1 MKRNRKWLFVFALV
15 FTFLLVLVACSDDGT
30 KESGTDSKGD
40 SESKEPK
47 TETPAEAK
55 GSGSTE
61 VFNFAT
67 NQDIPHL
74 DPHGTS
80 ANTSFRVTYMLYDRL
95 VTYDGTTT
103 DIIPQLAEKWD
114 ISPDGLTYTFHLNKE
129 AKFHDGTPVT
139 ADAVKYSFTRAMD
152 VGKSA
157 AGQFKD
163 VINKDSFE
171 IVDDHTINITLE
183 RPFAPFLKTLG
194 TVFGNIV
201 NPKLAENH
209 GNDLG
214 ETYLADKEM
223 GSGPYIL
230 ESWDRGQKLVMKAN
244 ENYWGTVPTLKTV
257 NILIV
262 NEPST
267 ARLMME
273 KGEIDLIDYSM
284 ISPDV
289 LKQMDGNNDITVL
302 KSPGYAID
310 DIAIN
315 TEKEYL
321 KDPKVRQALAHAVNY
336 ESIINDVLLGGA
348 ERIGG
353 IIPKG
358 MFGYNANIDLY
369 DFDLEKAKALLKEAG
384 FEKGFPLEIA
394 ISENNEVRKNIA
406 VLMQSDFKK
415 IGIDLQIKTLAWPTF
430 LDLVTSG
437 QHQLALAAW
446 TPDYPDPDY
455 NLWYFAHS
463 SSKGPG
469 FNLAFYDNPEV
480 DKLLEEGRSTVDES
494 VRDKNYHKIQEIMN
508 EDVPYIFPAQ
518 RSVEAPMKNWVKGYE
533 INPMNT
539 WYVPFQKMT
548 KD

>member
-1 MKRNRKWLFVFALV
+1 MKNKKWFFVFALAALLLFVFAV
-15 FTFLLVLVACSDDGT
+15 IINNDAPKTSDNTDSKVEPGT
-30 KESGTDSKGD
+30 KEETKVETTGSGTKD
-40 SESKEPK
+40 
-47 TETPAEAK
+47 
-55 GSGSTE
+55 

-103 DIIPQLAEKWD
+103 DVIPQLAEKWE
-114 ISPDGLTYTFHLNKE
+114 ISDDGLTYTFHMNEE

-139 ADAVKYSFTRAMD
+139 AEAVKYSYTRAMD

-157 AGQFKD
+157 AGQFKN

-171 IVDDHTINITLE
+171 VVDEHTIKIILE
-183 RPFAPFLKTLG
+183 KPFAPFLKTLG
-194 TVFGNIV
+194 TVFANIV
-201 NPKLAENH
+201 NPKLADNH
-209 GNDLG
+209 GSDLG
-214 ETYLADKEM
+214 ETYIADKEM

-230 ESWDRGQKLVMKAN
+230 ESWDRGQKLVLKAN
-244 ENYWGTVPTLKTV
+244 EDYWGTMPTLKTV

-273 KGEIDLIDYSM
+273 KGEVDLIDYTM

-289 LKQMDGNNDITVL
+289 LNQMDGKNGVTIVN
-302 KSPGYAID
+302 SPGYQID

-315 TEKEYL
+315 TENEYL
-321 KDPKVRQALAHAVNY
+321 KDSKVRKALAHAVNY
-336 ESIINDVLLGGA
+336 DSIINDILLGGA
-348 ERIGG
+348 KRIGG
-353 IIPKG
+353 IVPEG
-358 MFGYNANIDLY
+358 MFGYNADITLY
-369 DFDLEKAKALLKEAG
+369 DFDLEKSKALLKEAG
-384 FEKGFPLEIA
+384 YEKGFPLEIA

-406 VLMQSDFKK
+406 VMMQSDFKK

-430 LDLVTSG
+430 LDLVTTG
-437 QHQLALAAW
+437 KHQLALAAW
-446 TPDYPDPDY
+446 TPDYADPDY

-469 FNLAFYDNPEV
+469 FNLAFYENSNV
-480 DKLLEEGRSTVDES
+480 DQLLEEARATVDEA
-494 VRDKNYHKIQEIMN
+494 VRDKNYQEIQQIMSD
-508 EDVPYIFPAQ
+508 EVPYIFPAQ
-518 RSVEAPMKNWVKGYE
+518 RTVQAPIKDWVKGYE

>member
-1 MKRNRKWLFVFALV
+1 MKNKKWFFVFALAALLLFVFAV
-15 FTFLLVLVACSDDGT
+15 IINNDAPKTSDNTDSKVEPGT
-30 KESGTDSKGD
+30 KEETIVETTGSGTKD
-40 SESKEPK
+40 
-47 TETPAEAK
+47 
-55 GSGSTE
+55 

-103 DIIPQLAEKWD
+103 DVIPQLAEKWE
-114 ISPDGLTYTFHLNKE
+114 ISDDGLTYTFHMNEE

-139 ADAVKYSFTRAMD
+139 AEAVKYSYTRAMD

-157 AGQFKD
+157 AGQFKN

-171 IVDDHTINITLE
+171 VVDEHTIKITLE
-183 RPFAPFLKTLG
+183 KPFAPFLKTLG
-194 TVFGNIV
+194 TVFANIV
-201 NPKLAENH
+201 NPKLADNH
-209 GNDLG
+209 GSDLG
-214 ETYLADKEM
+214 ETYIADKEM

-230 ESWDRGQKLVMKAN
+230 ESWDRGQKLVLKAN
-244 ENYWGTVPTLKTV
+244 EDYWGTMPTLKTV

-273 KGEIDLIDYSM
+273 KGEVDLIDYTM

-289 LKQMDGNNDITVL
+289 LNQMDGKNGVTIVN
-302 KSPGYAID
+302 SPGYQID

-315 TEKEYL
+315 TENEYL
-321 KDPKVRQALAHAVNY
+321 KDPKVRKALAHAVNY
-336 ESIINDVLLGGA
+336 DSIINDILLGGA
-348 ERIGG
+348 KRIGG
-353 IIPKG
+353 IVPEG
-358 MFGYNANIDLY
+358 MFGYNADITLY
-369 DFDLEKAKALLKEAG
+369 DFDLEKSKALLKEAG
-384 FEKGFPLEIA
+384 YEKGFPLEIA

-406 VLMQSDFKK
+406 VMMQSDFKK

-430 LDLVTSG
+430 LDLVTTG
-437 QHQLALAAW
+437 KHQLALAAW
-446 TPDYPDPDY
+446 TPDYADPDY

-469 FNLAFYDNPEV
+469 FNLAFYENSKV
-480 DKLLEEGRSTVDES
+480 DQLLEEARATVDEA
-494 VRDKNYHKIQEIMN
+494 VRDKNYQEIQQIMSD
-508 EDVPYIFPAQ
+508 EVPYIFPAQ
-518 RSVEAPMKNWVKGYE
+518 RTVQAPIKDWVKGYE

>member
-1 MKRNRKWLFVFALV
+1 MKNKKWFFVFAIAAV
-15 FTFLLVLVACSDDGT
+15 LLFIFAVIINNDSPKTSDNTDPKVEPGT
-30 KESGTDSKGD
+30 KEETKEETTGSGTKD
-40 SESKEPK
+40 
-47 TETPAEAK
+47 
-55 GSGSTE
+55 

-103 DIIPQLAEKWD
+103 DVIPQLAEKWE
-114 ISPDGLTYTFHLNKE
+114 ISDDGLTYTFHMNKE

-139 ADAVKYSFTRAMD
+139 AEAVKYSYTRAMD

-157 AGQFKD
+157 AGQFKN

-171 IVDDHTINITLE
+171 VVDEHTIKITLE
-183 RPFAPFLKTLG
+183 KPFAPFLKTLG
-194 TVFGNIV
+194 TVFANIV
-201 NPKLAENH
+201 NPKLADHH
-209 GNDLG
+209 GSDLG
-214 ETYLADKEM
+214 ETYIADKEM

-230 ESWDRGQKLVMKAN
+230 ESWDRGQKLVLKAN
-244 ENYWGTVPTLKTV
+244 EDYWGTLPILKTV
-257 NILIV
+257 NILII

-273 KGEIDLIDYSM
+273 KGEVDLIDYTM

-289 LKQMDGNNDITVL
+289 LNQMDGKNGVTIVN
-302 KSPGYAID
+302 SPGYQID

-315 TEKEYL
+315 TENEYL

-336 ESIINDVLLGGA
+336 DSIINDILLGGA
-348 ERIGG
+348 KRIGG
-353 IIPKG
+353 IIPEG
-358 MFGYNANIDLY
+358 MFGYNADITLY
-369 DFDLEKAKALLKEAG
+369 DFDLEKSKALLKEAG
-384 FEKGFPLEIA
+384 YEKGFPLEIA

-406 VLMQSDFKK
+406 VMMQSDFKK

-430 LDLVTSG
+430 LDLVTTG
-437 QHQLALAAW
+437 KHQLALAAW
-446 TPDYPDPDY
+446 TPDYADPDY

-469 FNLAFYDNPEV
+469 FNLAFYENSKV
-480 DKLLEEGRSTVDES
+480 DQLLEEARATVDEA
-494 VRDKNYHKIQEIMN
+494 VRDKNYHEVQQIMSD
-508 EDVPYIFPAQ
+508 EVPYIFPAQ
-518 RSVEAPMKNWVKGYE
+518 RTVQAPIKDWVKGYE

-548 KD
+548 KE

>member
-1 MKRNRKWLFVFALV
+1 MKNKKWFFVFALAALLLFVFAV
-15 FTFLLVLVACSDDGT
+15 IINNDTPKTSDNTDSKVEPGT
-30 KESGTDSKGD
+30 KEETIVETTGSGTKD
-40 SESKEPK
+40 
-47 TETPAEAK
+47 
-55 GSGSTE
+55 

-103 DIIPQLAEKWD
+103 DVIPQLAEKWE
-114 ISPDGLTYTFHLNKE
+114 ISDDGLTYTFHMNEE

-139 ADAVKYSFTRAMD
+139 AEAVKYSYTRAMD

-157 AGQFKD
+157 AGQFKN

-171 IVDDHTINITLE
+171 VVDEHTIKITLE
-183 RPFAPFLKTLG
+183 KPFAPFLKTLG
-194 TVFGNIV
+194 TVFANIV
-201 NPKLAENH
+201 NPKLADNH
-209 GNDLG
+209 GSDLG
-214 ETYLADKEM
+214 ETYIADKEM

-230 ESWDRGQKLVMKAN
+230 ESWDRGQKLVLKAN
-244 ENYWGTVPTLKTV
+244 EDYWGTMPTLKTV

-273 KGEIDLIDYSM
+273 KGEVDLIDYTM

-289 LKQMDGNNDITVL
+289 LNQMDGKNGVTIVN
-302 KSPGYAID
+302 SPGYQID

-315 TEKEYL
+315 TENEYL
-321 KDPKVRQALAHAVNY
+321 KDAKVRQALAHAVNY
-336 ESIINDVLLGGA
+336 DSIINDILLGGA
-348 ERIGG
+348 KRIGG
-353 IIPKG
+353 IVPEG
-358 MFGYNANIDLY
+358 MFGYNADITLY
-369 DFDLEKAKALLKEAG
+369 DFDLEKSKALLKEAG
-384 FEKGFPLEIA
+384 YEKGFPLEIA

-406 VLMQSDFKK
+406 VMMQSDFKK

-430 LDLVTSG
+430 LDLVTTG
-437 QHQLALAAW
+437 KHQLALAAW
-446 TPDYPDPDY
+446 TPDYADPDY

-469 FNLAFYDNPEV
+469 FNLAFYENSKV
-480 DKLLEEGRSTVDES
+480 DQLLEEARATVDEG
-494 VRDKNYHKIQEIMN
+494 VRDKNYQEIQQIMSD
-508 EDVPYIFPAQ
+508 EVPYIFPAQ
-518 RSVEAPMKNWVKGYE
+518 RTVQAPMKDWVKGYE

>member
-1 MKRNRKWLFVFALV
+1 MKNKKWFFVFALAALLLFVFAV
-15 FTFLLVLVACSDDGT
+15 IINNDAPKTSDNTDSKVEPGT
-30 KESGTDSKGD
+30 KEETKVETTGSGTKD
-40 SESKEPK
+40 
-47 TETPAEAK
+47 
-55 GSGSTE
+55 

-103 DIIPQLAEKWD
+103 DVIPQLAEKWE
-114 ISPDGLTYTFHLNKE
+114 ISDDGLTYTFHMNEE

-139 ADAVKYSFTRAMD
+139 AEAVKYSYTRAMD

-157 AGQFKD
+157 AGQFKN

-171 IVDDHTINITLE
+171 VVDEHTIKIILE
-183 RPFAPFLKTLG
+183 KPFAPFLKTLG
-194 TVFGNIV
+194 TVFANIV
-201 NPKLAENH
+201 NPKLADNH
-209 GNDLG
+209 GSDLG
-214 ETYLADKEM
+214 ETYIADKEM

-230 ESWDRGQKLVMKAN
+230 ESWDRGQKLVLKAN
-244 ENYWGTVPTLKTV
+244 EDYWGTMPTLKTV

-273 KGEIDLIDYSM
+273 KGEVDLIDYTM

-289 LKQMDGNNDITVL
+289 LNQMDGKNGVTIVN
-302 KSPGYAID
+302 SPGYQID

-315 TEKEYL
+315 TENEYL
-321 KDPKVRQALAHAVNY
+321 KDSKVRKALAHAVNY
-336 ESIINDVLLGGA
+336 DSIINDILLGGA
-348 ERIGG
+348 KRIGG
-353 IIPKG
+353 IVPEG
-358 MFGYNANIDLY
+358 MFGYNADITLY
-369 DFDLEKAKALLKEAG
+369 DFDLEKSKALLKEAG
-384 FEKGFPLEIA
+384 YEKGFPLEIA

-406 VLMQSDFKK
+406 VMMQSDFKK

-430 LDLVTSG
+430 LDLVTTG
-437 QHQLALAAW
+437 KHQLALAAW
-446 TPDYPDPDY
+446 TPDYADPDY

-469 FNLAFYDNPEV
+469 FNLAFYENPKV
-480 DKLLEEGRSTVDES
+480 DQLLEEARATVDEA
-494 VRDKNYHKIQEIMN
+494 VRDKNYQEIQQIMSD
-508 EDVPYIFPAQ
+508 EVPYIFPAQ
-518 RSVEAPMKNWVKGYE
+518 RTVQAPIKDWVKGYE

>member
-1 MKRNRKWLFVFALV
+1 MKNKKWFFVFALAALLLFVFAV
-15 FTFLLVLVACSDDGT
+15 IINNDAPKTSDNTDSKVEPGT
-30 KESGTDSKGD
+30 KEETKVETTGSGTKD
-40 SESKEPK
+40 
-47 TETPAEAK
+47 
-55 GSGSTE
+55 

-103 DIIPQLAEKWD
+103 DVIPQLAEKWE
-114 ISPDGLTYTFHLNKE
+114 ISDDGLTYTFHMNEE

-139 ADAVKYSFTRAMD
+139 AEAVKYSYTRAMD

-157 AGQFKD
+157 AGQFKN

-171 IVDDHTINITLE
+171 VVDEHTIKITLE
-183 RPFAPFLKTLG
+183 KPFAPFLKTLG
-194 TVFGNIV
+194 TVFANIV
-201 NPKLAENH
+201 NPKLADNH
-209 GNDLG
+209 GSDLG
-214 ETYLADKEM
+214 ETYIADKEM

-230 ESWDRGQKLVMKAN
+230 ESWDRGQKLVLKAN
-244 ENYWGTVPTLKTV
+244 EDYWGTMPTLKTV

-273 KGEIDLIDYSM
+273 KGEVDLIDYTM

-289 LKQMDGNNDITVL
+289 LNQMDGKNGVTIVN
-302 KSPGYAID
+302 SPGYQID

-315 TEKEYL
+315 TENEYL
-321 KDPKVRQALAHAVNY
+321 KDAKVRQALAHAVNY
-336 ESIINDVLLGGA
+336 DSIINDILLGGA
-348 ERIGG
+348 KRIGG
-353 IIPKG
+353 IVPEG
-358 MFGYNANIDLY
+358 MFGYNADITLY
-369 DFDLEKAKALLKEAG
+369 DFDLEKSKALLKEAG
-384 FEKGFPLEIA
+384 YEKGFPLEIA

-406 VLMQSDFKK
+406 VMMQSDFKK

-430 LDLVTSG
+430 LDLVTTG
-437 QHQLALAAW
+437 KHQLALAAW
-446 TPDYPDPDY
+446 TPDYADPDY

-469 FNLAFYDNPEV
+469 FNLAFYENSKV
-480 DKLLEEGRSTVDES
+480 DQLLEEARATVDEA
-494 VRDKNYHKIQEIMN
+494 VRDKNYQEIQQIMSD
-508 EDVPYIFPAQ
+508 EVPYIFPAQ
-518 RSVEAPMKNWVKGYE
+518 RTVQAPMKDWVKGYE

>member
-1 MKRNRKWLFVFALV
+1 MKNKKWFFVFALAALLLFVFAV
-15 FTFLLVLVACSDDGT
+15 IINNDAPKTSDNTDSKVEPGT
-30 KESGTDSKGD
+30 KEETIVETTGSGTKD
-40 SESKEPK
+40 
-47 TETPAEAK
+47 
-55 GSGSTE
+55 

-103 DIIPQLAEKWD
+103 DVIPQLAEKWE
-114 ISPDGLTYTFHLNKE
+114 ISDDGLTYTFHMNEE

-139 ADAVKYSFTRAMD
+139 AEAVKYSYTRAMD

-157 AGQFKD
+157 AGQFKN

-171 IVDDHTINITLE
+171 VVDEHTIKITLE
-183 RPFAPFLKTLG
+183 KPFAPFLKTLG
-194 TVFGNIV
+194 TVFANIV
-201 NPKLAENH
+201 NPKLADNH
-209 GNDLG
+209 GSDLG
-214 ETYLADKEM
+214 ETYIADKEM

-230 ESWDRGQKLVMKAN
+230 ESWDRGQKLVLKAN
-244 ENYWGTVPTLKTV
+244 EDYWGTMPTLKTV

-273 KGEIDLIDYSM
+273 KGEVDLIDYTM

-289 LKQMDGNNDITVL
+289 LNQMDGKNGVTIVN
-302 KSPGYAID
+302 SPGYQID

-315 TEKEYL
+315 TENEYL
-321 KDPKVRQALAHAVNY
+321 KEPKVRKALAHAVNY
-336 ESIINDVLLGGA
+336 DSIINDILLGGA
-348 ERIGG
+348 KRIGG
-353 IIPKG
+353 IVPEG
-358 MFGYNANIDLY
+358 MFGYNADITLY
-369 DFDLEKAKALLKEAG
+369 DFDLEKSKALLKEAG
-384 FEKGFPLEIA
+384 YEKGFPLEIA

-406 VLMQSDFKK
+406 VMMQSDFKK

-430 LDLVTSG
+430 LDLVTTG
-437 QHQLALAAW
+437 KHQLALAAW
-446 TPDYPDPDY
+446 TPDYADPDY

-469 FNLAFYDNPEV
+469 FNLAFYENSKV
-480 DKLLEEGRSTVDES
+480 DQLLEEARATVDEA
-494 VRDKNYHKIQEIMN
+494 VRDKNYQEIQQIMSD
-508 EDVPYIFPAQ
+508 EVPYIFPAQ
-518 RSVEAPMKNWVKGYE
+518 RTVQAPIKDWVKGYE

>member
-1 MKRNRKWLFVFALV
+1 MKNKKWFFVFALAALLLFVFAV
-15 FTFLLVLVACSDDGT
+15 IINNDAPKTSENTDSKVEPGT
-30 KESGTDSKGD
+30 KEETEVETTGSGTKD
-40 SESKEPK
+40 
-47 TETPAEAK
+47 
-55 GSGSTE
+55 

-103 DIIPQLAEKWD
+103 DVIPQLAEKWE
-114 ISPDGLTYTFHLNKE
+114 ISDDGLTYTFHMNEE

-139 ADAVKYSFTRAMD
+139 AEAVKYSYTRAMD

-157 AGQFKD
+157 AGQFKN

-171 IVDDHTINITLE
+171 VVDEHTIKITLE
-183 RPFAPFLKTLG
+183 KPFAPFLKTLG
-194 TVFGNIV
+194 TVFANIV
-201 NPKLAENH
+201 NPKLADNH
-209 GNDLG
+209 GSDLG
-214 ETYLADKEM
+214 ETYIADKEM

-230 ESWDRGQKLVMKAN
+230 ESWDRGQKLVLKAN
-244 ENYWGTVPTLKTV
+244 EDYWGTMPTLKTV

-273 KGEIDLIDYSM
+273 KGEVDLIDYTM

-289 LKQMDGNNDITVL
+289 LNQMDGKNGVTIVN
-302 KSPGYAID
+302 SPGYQID

-315 TEKEYL
+315 TENEYL

-336 ESIINDVLLGGA
+336 DSIINDILLGGA
-348 ERIGG
+348 KRIGG
-353 IIPKG
+353 IVPEG
-358 MFGYNANIDLY
+358 MFGYNADITLY
-369 DFDLEKAKALLKEAG
+369 DFDLEKSKALLKEAG
-384 FEKGFPLEIA
+384 YEKGFPLEIA

-406 VLMQSDFKK
+406 VMMQSDFKK

-430 LDLVTSG
+430 LDLVTTG
-437 QHQLALAAW
+437 KHQLALAAW
-446 TPDYPDPDY
+446 TPDYADPDY

-469 FNLAFYDNPEV
+469 FNLAFYENSKV
-480 DKLLEEGRSTVDES
+480 DQLLEEARATVDEA
-494 VRDKNYHKIQEIMN
+494 VRDKNYQEIQQIMSD
-508 EDVPYIFPAQ
+508 EVPYIFPAQ
-518 RSVEAPMKNWVKGYE
+518 RTVQAPIKDWVKGYE

>member
-1 MKRNRKWLFVFALV
+1 MAL
-15 FTFLLVLVACSDDGT
+15 LLVLGACNDSSTKETSENPKVDPDTKEEVTSSGT
-30 KESGTDSKGD
+30 KD
-40 SESKEPK
+40 
-47 TETPAEAK
+47 
-55 GSGSTE
+55 

-103 DIIPQLAEKWD
+103 DVIPQLAEKWE
-114 ISPDGLTYTFHLNKE
+114 ISDDGLTYTFHMNTE

-139 ADAVKYSFTRAMD
+139 AEAVKYSYTRAME

-157 AGQFKD
+157 AGQFKN

-171 IVDDHTINITLE
+171 VVDEHTIKITLE
-183 RPFAPFLKTLG
+183 KPFAPFLKTLG
-194 TVFGNIV
+194 TVFANIV
-201 NPKLAENH
+201 NPKLADNH
-209 GNDLG
+209 GSDLG
-214 ETYLADKEM
+214 EAYLADKDM
-223 GSGPYIL
+223 GSGPYVL
-230 ESWDRGQKLVMKAN
+230 ESWDRGQKLVLKAN
-244 ENYWGTVPTLKTV
+244 EDYWGTVPTLKTV

-273 KGEIDLIDYSM
+273 KGEVDLIDYAM

-289 LKQMDGNNDITVL
+289 LNQMEGKNDITIVN
-302 KSPGYAID
+302 SPGYQID

-336 ESIINDVLLGGA
+336 DSIIDDILLGGA
-348 ERIGG
+348 KRIGG
-353 IIPKG
+353 IVPEG
-358 MFGYNANIDLY
+358 MFGYNADVTMY
-369 DFDLEKAKALLKEAG
+369 DFDLEKSKALLKEAG
-384 FEKGFPLEIA
+384 FDDGFSLEIA

-406 VLMQSDFKK
+406 VMMQSDFKK

-430 LDLVTSG
+430 LDLVTTG
-437 QHQLALAAW
+437 KHQLALAAW
-446 TPDYPDPDY
+446 TPDYADPDY

-469 FNLAFYDNPEV
+469 FNLAFYDNPKV
-480 DKLLEEGRSTVDES
+480 DKLLEEGRSTVDEAI
-494 VRDKNYHKIQEIMN
+494 RDKNYQEIQQIMSD
-508 EDVPYIFPAQ
+508 EVPYIFPAQ
-518 RSVEAPMKNWVKGYE
+518 RTVQAPMKDWVKGYE

>member
-1 MKRNRKWLFVFALV
+1 MKKITKWIYVCGLAMALI
-15 FTFLLVLVACSDDGT
+15 LVLGACNDSSTKETSENPKVDPDTKEEVTSSGT
-30 KESGTDSKGD
+30 KD
-40 SESKEPK
+40 
-47 TETPAEAK
+47 
-55 GSGSTE
+55 

-103 DIIPQLAEKWD
+103 DVIPQLAEKWE
-114 ISPDGLTYTFHLNKE
+114 ISDDGLTYTFHMNTE

-139 ADAVKYSFTRAMD
+139 AESVKYSYTRAME

-157 AGQFKD
+157 AGQFKN

-171 IVDDHTINITLE
+171 VVDEHTIKITLE
-183 RPFAPFLKTLG
+183 KPFAPFLKTLG
-194 TVFGNIV
+194 TVFANIV
-201 NPKLAENH
+201 NPKLADNH
-209 GNDLG
+209 GSDLG
-214 ETYLADKEM
+214 EAYLADKDM
-223 GSGPYIL
+223 GSGPYVL
-230 ESWDRGQKLVMKAN
+230 ESWDRGQKLVLKAN
-244 ENYWGTVPTLKTV
+244 EDYWGTVPTLKTV

-273 KGEIDLIDYSM
+273 KGEVDLIDYAM

-289 LKQMDGNNDITVL
+289 LNQMEGKNDITIVN
-302 KSPGYAID
+302 SPGYQID

-336 ESIINDVLLGGA
+336 DSIIDDILLGGA
-348 ERIGG
+348 KRIGG
-353 IIPKG
+353 IVPEG
-358 MFGYNANIDLY
+358 MFGYNADVTMY
-369 DFDLEKAKALLKEAG
+369 DFDLEKSKALLKEAG
-384 FEKGFPLEIA
+384 FDDGFSLEIA

-406 VLMQSDFKK
+406 VMMQSDFKK

-430 LDLVTSG
+430 LDLVTTG
-437 QHQLALAAW
+437 KHQLALAAW
-446 TPDYPDPDY
+446 TPDYADPDY

-469 FNLAFYDNPEV
+469 FNLAFYDNPKV
-480 DKLLEEGRSTVDES
+480 DKLLEEGRSTVDEAI
-494 VRDKNYHKIQEIMN
+494 RDKNYQEIQQIMSD
-508 EDVPYIFPAQ
+508 EVPYIFPAQ
-518 RSVEAPMKNWVKGYE
+518 RTVQAPMKDWVKGYE